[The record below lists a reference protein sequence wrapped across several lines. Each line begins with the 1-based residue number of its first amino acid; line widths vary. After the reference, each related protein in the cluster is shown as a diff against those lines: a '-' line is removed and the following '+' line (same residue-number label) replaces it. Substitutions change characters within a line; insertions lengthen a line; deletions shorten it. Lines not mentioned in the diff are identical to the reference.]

1 MSADIIIPPG
11 LDGDIVQI
19 TVKTEDGE
27 LDDLTQY
34 LTVFLT
40 VKSADFTS
48 TPVNNLDMTSLGAVT
63 ADGEVN
69 WDPDGA
75 LITPGK
81 YWIIINRTASNVNRP
96 AYKVSLEV
104 TQHS

>member
-19 TVKTEDGE
+19 IVKTEDGE

-34 LTVFLT
+34 LSVFLT
-40 VKSADFTS
+40 VKSADFTA
-48 TPVNNLDMTSLGAVT
+48 TPVNNLDVTAVST

-69 WDPDGA
+69 WDPNGV
-75 LITPGK
+75 LTTPGK
-81 YWIIINRTASNVNRP
+81 YWIIINRTASNVTRP
-96 AYKVSLEV
+96 AFKVSMEV
-104 TQHS
+104 TQQS